1 MPSLALRCLFIVGLM
16 LLAVAAWAHWPIKAL
31 PAGTVADRILIE
43 KAARRLTLY
52 RGTTVVQSY
61 AVSLGLAPVGAKE
74 REGDQRTPEGRY
86 RVTEHKADSSFHR
99 ALRVSYPEAGDVARA
114 AQHGYAPGFDI
125 MIHGLPNDWG
135 VIGRMHRFRDW
146 TAGCI
151 ALTNAEIE
159 EVFRVVTPDAQIEI
173 RP

>member
-1 MPSLALRCLFIVGLM
+1 
-16 LLAVAAWAHWPIKAL
+16 
-31 PAGTVADRILIE
+31 
-43 KAARRLTLY
+43 
-52 RGTTVVQSY
+52 
-61 AVSLGLAPVGAKE
+61 
-74 REGDQRTPEGRY
+74 
-86 RVTEHKADSSFHR
+86 
-99 ALRVSYPEAGDVARA
+99 
-114 AQHGYAPGFDI
+114 

-135 VIGRMHRFRDW
+135 VLGRTHRFRDW